1 MPGKRKN
8 YLSWDEYSMGIAL
21 LASLR
26 SKDPST
32 QVGAYITKDNK
43 PLSIGYNGLTMGM
56 NDDEFCW
63 DSSGEKIG
71 DIYTTKNPYVAHAEA
86 NAILNYKGD
95 LTNATIYVTLFP
107 CNECAK
113 LIIQAGIKEVVYLA
127 MYAKSDLVNISKKM
141 FDAAGISYRP
151 YNVERDFIKKEVQTS
166 SYQIQNIVKRFTDS
180 KTTEVV
186 SNLEI
191 DEYFMKKA
199 QEESNF
205 STCRRHVGAVFVK
218 DEKILVTGYNGAP
231 NGVKSCQE
239 LDGCMREKDNIKSGT
254 MQEHCKAIHAE
265 QRAITKAAKEG
276 ISISDSTLYVT
287 TYPCSI
293 CARMLIDLGVKEIV
307 YDGDYFDKVSHDL
320 IEESDIP
327 IRKVGKNPVKKILY
341 NK

>member
-1 MPGKRKN
+1 MPGKRKS

-43 PLSIGYNGLTMGM
+43 PLSIGYNGLTVGM

-307 YDGDYFDKVSHDL
+307 YDGDYFDKISHDL

>member
-1 MPGKRKN
+1 MPGKREN
-8 YLSWDEYSMGIAL
+8 YLSWSEYSMGIAL

-32 QVGAYITKDNK
+32 QVGAYIVRDNK
-43 PLSIGYNGLTMGM
+43 PLSIGYNGLTVGM
-56 NDDEFCW
+56 NDDEFYW
-63 DSSGEKIG
+63 DSRGEKTG

-113 LIIQAGIKEVVYLA
+113 LIIQAGIKEVVYLR
-127 MYAKSDLVNISKKM
+127 MYSKDDLVKITKKM
-141 FDAAGISYRP
+141 FDAAGVSYRP
-151 YNVERDFIKKEVQTS
+151 YSLEHDFTKKEVKDL
-166 SYQIQNIVKRFTDS
+166 SYQMQNIIKSFEDS
-180 KTTEVV
+180 KESNLV

-199 QEESNF
+199 QEESKF
-205 STCRRHVGAVFVK
+205 STCRRHVGAVFVR
-218 DEKILVTGYNGAP
+218 DNQILVTGYNGAP

-239 LDGCMREKDNIKSGT
+239 LDGCMRENDHIKSGT

-265 QRAITKAAKEG
+265 QRAITRAAKNG

-287 TYPCSI
+287 TYPCAI
-293 CARMLIDLGVKEIV
+293 CARMLIDLGVREIV
-307 YDGDYFDKVSHDL
+307 YDGDYLDKVSHSL
-320 IEESDIP
+320 IEEAKIP
-327 IRKVGKNPVKKILY
+327 TRKIGENPVKKMIY

>member
-1 MPGKRKN
+1 
-8 YLSWDEYSMGIAL
+8 
-21 LASLR
+21 
-26 SKDPST
+26 
-32 QVGAYITKDNK
+32 
-43 PLSIGYNGLTMGM
+43 
-56 NDDEFCW
+56 
-63 DSSGEKIG
+63 
-71 DIYTTKNPYVAHAEA
+71 
-86 NAILNYKGD
+86 
-95 LTNATIYVTLFP
+95 
-107 CNECAK
+107 
-113 LIIQAGIKEVVYLA
+113 

-307 YDGDYFDKVSHDL
+307 YDGDYFDKISHDL

>member
-1 MPGKRKN
+1 MPGKRESD
-8 YLSWDEYSMGIAL
+8 LSWDEYSMGIAL

-127 MYAKSDLVNISKKM
+127 MYAKRDLVAISKKM

-151 YNVERDFIKKEVQTS
+151 YNLERDFIKTEIQTS
-166 SYQIQNIVKRFTDS
+166 SYQIQNIIKSFKDS
-180 KTTEVV
+180 KTSNLV

-199 QEESNF
+199 QEESKF

>member
-1 MPGKRKN
+1 MPGKREN

-26 SKDPST
+26 SKDPLT
-32 QVGAYITKDNK
+32 QVGAYIAKDHK
-43 PLSIGYNGLTMGM
+43 PLSIGYNGLTVGM
-56 NDDEFCW
+56 NDDEFYW
-63 DSSGEKIG
+63 DSRGEKIG

-95 LTNATIYVTLFP
+95 LKGATIYVTLFP

-113 LIIQAGIKEVVYLA
+113 LIIQSGIKEVVYLM

-151 YNVERDFIKKEVQTS
+151 YNLERDFIKTEIQTS
-166 SYQIQNIVKRFTDS
+166 SYQIQNIIKSFKDS
-180 KTTEVV
+180 KTSNLV

-199 QEESNF
+199 QEESKF

>member
-1 MPGKRKN
+1 MSGKRES

-26 SKDPST
+26 SKDPLT
-32 QVGAYITKDNK
+32 QVGAYIAKDHK
-43 PLSIGYNGLTMGM
+43 PLSIGYNGLTVGM

-127 MYAKSDLVNISKKM
+127 MYAKSDLVAISKKM

>member
-1 MPGKRKN
+1 MPGKREN

-127 MYAKSDLVNISKKM
+127 MYAKSDLVAISKKM

-180 KTTEVV
+180 KTSNLV

-276 ISISDSTLYVT
+276 IPISDSTLYVT

>member
-1 MPGKRKN
+1 M
-8 YLSWDEYSMGIAL
+8 
-21 LASLR
+21 
-26 SKDPST
+26 
-32 QVGAYITKDNK
+32 
-43 PLSIGYNGLTMGM
+43 
-56 NDDEFCW
+56 
-63 DSSGEKIG
+63 
-71 DIYTTKNPYVAHAEA
+71 
-86 NAILNYKGD
+86 
-95 LTNATIYVTLFP
+95 
-107 CNECAK
+107 
-113 LIIQAGIKEVVYLA
+113 
-127 MYAKSDLVNISKKM
+127 
-141 FDAAGISYRP
+141 
-151 YNVERDFIKKEVQTS
+151 
-166 SYQIQNIVKRFTDS
+166 
-180 KTTEVV
+180 
-186 SNLEI
+186 
-191 DEYFMKKA
+191 
-199 QEESNF
+199 
-205 STCRRHVGAVFVK
+205 K